1 MWTYVY
7 IYIHIYTMYMSYI
20 SYIYIYYVYVCRCN
34 VFQNSLFVCSS
45 GVISS
50 ADILS
55 SFAETPASRSSRREK
70 DKHSSAA
77 WNPPIQPV
85 VQRGA
90 QICTCCT
97 SQRWF
102 WHKNWSEIS
111 KTSNS
116 ACGPA
121 VFSMHSAQGRLF
133 MLALRRPFHCILW
146 FGRASQLV
154 SNSRCCLPE
163 TPEKRSR
170 KEKQMVH
177 FPSPAL
183 RSCSTVN
190 PASLRSSCDAQAKS
204 LQEKPAVLTK
214 TAKPKREL

>member
-7 IYIHIYTMYMSYI
+7 IYTHIYYVYVI
-20 SYIYIYYVYVCRCN
+20 YLIYIYYVYVCICN
-34 VFQNSLFVCSS
+34 VCQNSLFVCSS

>member
-1 MWTYVY
+1 
-7 IYIHIYTMYMSYI
+7 MYMSYL
-20 SYIYIYYVYVCRCN
+20 SYTYIYILCICMYMYVYVMS
-34 VFQNSLFVCSS
+34 VKTPF
-45 GVISS
+45 
-50 ADILS
+50 
-55 SFAETPASRSSRREK
+55 SFAAQASSHQPTFWAPLLRRQRHGAPAEKRTSTALQLEILRSNRVSNGVHK
-70 DKHSSAA
+70 SAHVA
-77 WNPPIQPV
+77 PV
-85 VQRGA
+85 RDDSD
-90 QICTCCT
+90 T
-97 SQRWF
+97 
-102 WHKNWSEIS
+102 KNWSEIF
-111 KTSNS
+111 KTFNS

-121 VFSMHSAQGRLF
+121 VFSMHSAQGRPF

-177 FPSPAL
+177 CPSPAL